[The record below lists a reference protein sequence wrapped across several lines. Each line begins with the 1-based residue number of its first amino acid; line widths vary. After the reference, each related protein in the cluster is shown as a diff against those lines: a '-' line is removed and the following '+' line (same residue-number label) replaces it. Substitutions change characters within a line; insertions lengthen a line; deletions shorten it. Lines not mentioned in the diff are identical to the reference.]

1 MKRLL
6 TVFIVLWLAQAV
18 AFAAG
23 ATLNCKGTVVD
34 EEGEP
39 VIGASVVIT
48 GGRALAT
55 TDFDGKFD
63 VKVPEGTASLTISYV
78 GYEPKVAPA
87 KADMGTIKLTPSTE
101 ALQDVV
107 VTQ

>member
-39 VIGASVVIT
+39 VIGAGVVIT
-48 GGRALAT
+48 NGRALAT
-55 TDFDGKFD
+55 TDLDGRVFTEED
-63 VKVPEGTASLTISYV
+63 IGEHTVTVTWNGLTATYKIN
-78 GYEPKVAPA
+78 
-87 KADMGTIKLTPSTE
+87 
-101 ALQDVV
+101 
-107 VTQ
+107 VTAAE